1 MIEPCMILKT
11 VLSNKPRIDNPV
23 KVLPDP
29 DSPTIP
35 YVLPF
40 SKTILMLSKSI

>member
-1 MIEPCMILKT
+1 MIEPLFILKT
-11 VLSNKPRIDNPV
+11 FLSNKPRIDNPV

-35 YVLPF
+35 SVLPF
-40 SKTILMLSKSI
+40 SKTKLILSRSI